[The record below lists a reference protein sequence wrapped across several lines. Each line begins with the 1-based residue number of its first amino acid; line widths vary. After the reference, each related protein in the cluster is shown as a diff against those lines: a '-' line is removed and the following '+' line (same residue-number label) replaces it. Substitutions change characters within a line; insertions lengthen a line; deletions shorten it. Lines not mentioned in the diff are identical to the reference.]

1 MLIRIMKSTI
11 IIITIMNMHKKDGMQ
26 RYGSVRSL
34 VLICCVKQKPLRPVR
49 RGEVEVV
56 AVRKVEFVSHLRV
69 VLFSR
74 ANTEGDRRLASNL
87 RGVAVLTL

>member
-11 IIITIMNMHKKDGMQ
+11 IIIIIMNMHKKDGMQ

-34 VLICCVKQKPLRPVR
+34 VLICCVKQKHLRPVS

-56 AVRKVEFVSHLRV
+56 TVRKVESVSHLRV

-74 ANTEGDRRLASNL
+74 AKTEGDR
-87 RGVAVLTL
+87 